1 MKLCIAEKPSV
12 AKEIATIL
20 GANLKKDGYFEGNGY
35 WVSWTFGH
43 LCTLKEPHDYTSLW
57 KTWNLATLPMIPSKF
72 SIKVMPD
79 QGVQKQFRTIESLV
93 QRCDEVI
100 NCGDAGQ
107 EGELIQQWVLLKAK
121 NTKPIK
127 RLWISSLTEE
137 AIKEGFEKLRKGEDF
152 LNLYAAGSSRA
163 IGDWLLGM
171 NATRLYTLKFG
182 QNKQVLSIGR
192 VQTPTLAMIVNRQ
205 KEIDHFK
212 PAKFWELKTRYR
224 DVLFA
229 AQIEKFDVQEKA
241 LEALAQIT
249 DKAFTIKS
257 YEQKE
262 GKEQPPRLFD
272 LTSIQV
278 EANNKFAFSAEQT
291 LNLVQSLYEKK
302 VITYP
307 RVDTTY
313 LSEDI
318 YPKIPK
324 ILEGL
329 KHFPKYT
336 TPLLGQPIKKS
347 KKVFDNKKV
356 TDHHA
361 IIPTGIWPSG
371 ISPDEQK
378 IFIAISKRFISV
390 FHPDCTVSNTTVLG
404 SVEEIDFKAT
414 GKQIIEPGWR
424 MVYEQE
430 DAEQKRVAAEP
441 KKPIEPGD
449 EADDSVSENEI
460 ESDSLM
466 PSFEQ
471 GETGPHLPEV
481 QEKETRPPKYY
492 TEATLLRAME
502 TAGKTVDNDELRDLL
517 KENGIGRPS
526 TRANIIETLFR
537 RQYIVK
543 KKKNIHATV
552 TGIGLIDTIQSDIL
566 KSAEL
571 TGQWEHKLRQ
581 IERGEYDVAK
591 FRAELIEM
599 VVNLTNEVMNIHGKK
614 IEILE
619 APVKKDVSDIKK
631 TPSSAKASEGT
642 RETKKTEP
650 IVIAGRP
657 CPKCGTGK
665 LIKGKAA
672 YGCTG
677 FNDGCNFV
685 IPLVFLSKK
694 LTDKQISD
702 LLDKRKTSI
711 IKGFENPNTKAKGD
725 GRLVL
730 NPDFKVVF
738 SSP

>member
-20 GANLKKDGYFEGNGY
+20 GANLKKDGYYEGNGY

-43 LCTLKEPHDYTSLW
+43 LCTLKEPHDYTTLW

-137 AIKEGFEKLRKGEDF
+137 AIKEGFEKLRNGNDF

-192 VQTPTLAMIVNRQ
+192 VQTPTLALIVNRQ
-205 KEIDHFK
+205 KEIDQFK
-212 PAKFWELKTRYR
+212 PAKYWELKTRYR
-224 DVLFA
+224 DVLFS
-229 AQIEKFDVQEKA
+229 AQLDKFDIHEKA
-241 LEALAQIT
+241 QEALALIT
-249 DKAFTIKS
+249 DKIFSIKS

-262 GKEQPPRLFD
+262 GKEQPLRLFD

-291 LNLVQSLYEKK
+291 LNFVQSLYEKK

-318 YPKIPK
+318 YPKVPK

-329 KHFPKYT
+329 KYFSKYT
-336 TPLLGQPIKKS
+336 EPLLGQPIKKS

-361 IIPTGIWPSG
+361 IIPTGIVPSG

-378 IFIAISKRFISV
+378 IYNTIAKRFISV
-390 FHPDCTVSNTTVLG
+390 FYPDCTVSNTTVLG
-404 SVEEIDFKAT
+404 EVAEIDFKAT

-424 MVYEQE
+424 VVYEQE

-441 KKPIEPGD
+441 KKSAEPGED
-449 EADDSVSENEI
+449 VEENNLDTEA
-460 ESDSLM
+460 ESDNLM
-466 PSFEQ
+466 PSFEK
-471 GETGPHLPEV
+471 GESGPHVPEI
-481 QEKETRPPKYY
+481 QDKETRPPKYY

-526 TRANIIETLFR
+526 TRANIIETLYR
-537 RQYIVK
+537 RQYIIK

-552 TGIGLIDTIQSDIL
+552 TGIGLIDIIQSDLL

-581 IERGEYDVAK
+581 IERGEYDVSK
-591 FRAELIEM
+591 FRSELVEM

-619 APVKKDVSDIKK
+619 SPTEKVSAEKPTGAAIKK
-631 TPSSAKASEGT
+631 EPAK
-642 RETKKTEP
+642 KPEP
-650 IVIAGRP
+650 IIIEGHK
-657 CPKCGTGK
+657 CPSCQTGII
-665 LIKGKAA
+665 LKGKSA
-672 YGCTG
+672 YGCSR
-677 FNDGCNFV
+677 FKENCRLV
-685 IPLVFLSKK
+685 IPFVFMSKK
-694 LTDKQISD
+694 LTDKQILD
-702 LLDKRKTSI
+702 LLEKKKTSV
-711 IKGFENPNTKAKGD
+711 IKGFENPENKEKSD
-725 GRLVL
+725 GRIILDT
-730 NPDFKVVF
+730 NFKLLIQ
-738 SSP
+738 SS

>member
-93 QRCDEVI
+93 QRCEEVI

-137 AIKEGFEKLRKGEDF
+137 AIKEGFEKLRNGDDF

-224 DVLFA
+224 EVLFS
-229 AQIEKFDVQEKA
+229 AQIDKFDIQEQA
-241 LEALAQIT
+241 LESLARIT
-249 DKAFTIKS
+249 DQPFTIKS

-291 LNLVQSLYEKK
+291 LNYVQSLYEKK

-307 RVDTTY
+307 RVDTTF

-318 YPKIPK
+318 YPKVPK

-329 KHFPKYT
+329 KYFSKYT
-336 TPLLGQPIKKS
+336 EPLLGQPIKKS

-361 IIPTGIWPSG
+361 IIPTGIVPSG

-378 IFIAISKRFISV
+378 IYNTIAKRFICV
-390 FHPDCTVSNTTVLG
+390 FYPDCTVSNTTVLG
-404 SVEEIDFKAT
+404 MSADIDFKAT

-424 MVYEQE
+424 IVYEQE
-430 DAEQKRVAAEP
+430 DAEQKRVASEPKRPAEP
-441 KKPIEPGD
+441 GE
-449 EADDSVSENEI
+449 ESDDTNSDAELEN
-460 ESDSLM
+460 DSLM
-466 PSFEQ
+466 PSFVQ
-471 GETGPHLPEV
+471 GESGPHVPEV

-552 TGIGLIDTIQSDIL
+552 TGIGLIDTIQSDLL

-581 IERGEYDVAK
+581 IERGEYDVAQFK
-591 FRAELIEM
+591 TELVEM
-599 VVNLTNEVMNIHGKK
+599 VVNLTNDVINMHGKK
-614 IEILE
+614 IEIIDSPASKTE
-619 APVKKDVSDIKK
+619 TEKK
-631 TPSSAKASEGT
+631 AKGDGT
-642 RETKKTEP
+642 RETKKPETKKSAP
-650 IVIAGRP
+650 LIIAGRN

-665 LIKGKAA
+665 IMKGKSA
-672 YGCTG
+672 YGCTR
-677 FNDGCNFV
+677 FKEGCGLLIPFV
-685 IPLVFLSKK
+685 YLGKK
-694 LTDKQISD
+694 LTDKQIAD
-702 LLDKRKTSI
+702 LLEKRKTSI
-711 IKGFENPNTKAKGD
+711 IKGFENPTTKAKAD
-725 GRLVL
+725 GRLL
-730 NPDFKVVF
+730 FNHDFKVVF
-738 SSP
+738 SLT

>member
-79 QGVQKQFRTIESLV
+79 QGVQKQFRTIENLV
-93 QRCDEVI
+93 QRCAEVI

-137 AIKEGFEKLRKGEDF
+137 AIKEGFEKLRNGDDF

-224 DVLFA
+224 DVLFS
-229 AQIEKFDVQEKA
+229 AQLDKFDVQEKA
-241 LEALAQIT
+241 QEALASIT
-249 DKAFTIKS
+249 DKLFTIKS

-262 GKEQPPRLFD
+262 GKEAPPRLFD

-318 YPKIPK
+318 YPKVPK

-329 KHFPKYT
+329 KYFSKYT
-336 TPLLGQPIKKS
+336 TPLLGQPLKKS

-361 IIPTGIWPSG
+361 IIPTGVWPSG
-371 ISPDEQK
+371 VSTDEQK

-404 SVEEIDFKAT
+404 QSEDIDFKAT

-424 MVYEQE
+424 IVYEQE

-441 KKPIEPGD
+441 KKTD
-449 EADDSVSENEI
+449 ESAEDRDESSENEA
-460 ESDSLM
+460 ESDDLM

-471 GETGPHLPEV
+471 GESGQHTPEV

-537 RQYIVK
+537 RQYIIK

-552 TGIGLIDTIQSDIL
+552 TGIGLIDTIQSDLL

-581 IERGEYDVAK
+581 IERGEYDVTK
-591 FRAELIEM
+591 FKTELVEM
-599 VVNLTNEVMNIHGKK
+599 VVNLTNDVINIHGKK
-614 IEILE
+614 IEILDSTSS
-619 APVKKDVSDIKK
+619 KKESDPQSLKN
-631 TPSSAKASEGT
+631 AS

-650 IVIAGRP
+650 IVIAGKK
-657 CPKCGTGK
+657 CPKCGSGQ
-665 LIKGKAA
+665 LIKGKSA
-672 YGCTG
+672 YGCSK
-677 FNDGCNFV
+677 FAEGCSLV
-685 IPLVFLSKK
+685 IPFVYLGKK

-702 LLDKRKTSI
+702 LLEKRKTSM
-711 IKGFENPNTKAKGD
+711 IKGFENPNTKAKAD
-725 GRLVL
+725 GRLL
-730 NPDFKVVF
+730 FNSDFKVVF
-738 SSP
+738 SLT